1 MLRGDSGARVTIMT
15 PPTISVQG
23 KDTFMADKPIITG
36 FEVIEFEDRPLEN
49 MGTDY
54 NGFNIIYK
62 EGSMMPRSGSVLRM
76 HTSMGITGEILSG
89 AGLAAQP
96 RYANY
101 LIGKNALQ
109 RELIYQDLK
118 RALRQAAR
126 MGMAQIDILL
136 WDIAG
141 KFYNAPVWELLGG
154 HIKPLKCYASTTHGD
169 HNGGLDSPEAYADF
183 AERCLEMGY
192 PAFKI
197 HGWGESLT
205 DLEVAN
211 IHAVGKRVGG
221 KMDLML
227 DPACELET
235 FADAVKVGWACD
247 EEKFFW
253 LEDPYKD
260 GGISQFAHRKLRQ
273 IIKTP
278 LLQTEH
284 VRTLEPHVDFA
295 LADATDYLRGDIGYD
310 GITGVMKLAHAAEGL
325 GLDIEMHGPGPAQRH
340 VMTSIRNTNYYEMG
354 LVHPKSSGTF
364 SAIYTDYRD
373 ALDAIDD
380 KGCVYAPEGPG
391 LGVTLDWDY
400 INANRTNSITIE

>member
-1 MLRGDSGARVTIMT
+1 
-15 PPTISVQG
+15 
-23 KDTFMADKPIITG
+23 MADKPIITG

-89 AGLAAQP
+89 AGLAGQP

-101 LIGKNALQ
+101 LIGRNALE

-141 KFYNAPVWELLGG
+141 KFYDAPVWELLGG

-169 HNGGLDSPEAYADF
+169 HNGGLDSPQAYADF

-205 DLEVAN
+205 DLEIAN
-211 IHAVGKRVGG
+211 IHEVGKRVGD

-235 FADAVKVGWACD
+235 FGDAIKVGWACD
-247 EEKFFW
+247 EQKFFW

-295 LADATDYLRGDIGYD
+295 LADATDYLRGDLGYD

-354 LVHPKSSGTF
+354 LVHPKSPGTF
-364 SAIYTDYRD
+364 SEIYTDYRD

-391 LGVTLDWDY
+391 LGATLDWDY
-400 INANRTNSITIE
+400 INAHRTNSITIE